1 MGSVFMCIVI
11 TSALLEWCN
20 VYTSSDPSNLVVNVI
35 RGSWAPDNCMGR
47 TLQTLAISTSQLSG
61 LRKHLLSV
69 VQVFTLAIEASFQ
82 HQDQTLVR
90 LKVPVESLGIYP
102 VLINTS

>member
-1 MGSVFMCIVI
+1 MGSVFMCLVI
-11 TSALLEWCN
+11 TSALPEWCN
-20 VYTSSDPSNLVVNVI
+20 VYTSSDPSILVVNVI
-35 RGSWAPDNCMGR
+35 RAPDNCMGEDP
-47 TLQTLAISTSQLSG
+47 TDFSNLYLPIEWS
-61 LRKHLLSV
+61 KHLLSV

>member
-1 MGSVFMCIVI
+1 MGSVFMCLVI

-35 RGSWAPDNCMGR
+35 RGSWAPDNCMGEDP
-47 TLQTLAISTSQLSG
+47 TNFSSLY
-61 LRKHLLSV
+61 LRIEWSKYLLSV
-69 VQVFTLAIEASFQ
+69 VQIFTLAIEASFQ